1 MLGAVTVGVALI
13 VLFVVAPFGV
23 AAAVIWFVSW
33 RSGKGPAPIRTSD
46 VLRDGEPAPA
56 EVLTLRNLGTIL
68 DVRPMVRLGLRISP
82 SEGAPFD
89 LEVTQTVSRGGLRQI
104 RVGDR
109 VEVRYLPDRSSAALV
124 TGEL

>member
-1 MLGAVTVGVALI
+1 MLGAVTVGVALL
-13 VLFVVAPFGV
+13 VLFVVVPFGV

-33 RSGKGPAPIRTSD
+33 RSSKGPAPIRTSD
-46 VLRDGEPAPA
+46 VLRDGEAAPA

-68 DVRPMVRLGLRISP
+68 DVRPMVRVGLRISP
-82 SEGAPFD
+82 SDGATFD
-89 LEVTQTVSRGGLRQI
+89 LEVTQAVSRGGLRQI